1 MYHNMECYNQLMM
14 LMILFLICSILL
26 FIFPSYSKD
35 NINDSNNY
43 TINDIEYKN
52 ESYSSNHVLNKYAY
66 SNFSRLLLV
75 AGIFFVK

>member
-1 MYHNMECYNQLMM
+1 MYHNMECYNHQLMM
-14 LMILFLICSILL
+14 LMMLFLICSILL

-35 NINDSNNY
+35 NINDSNN
-43 TINDIEYKN
+43 YKN

-75 AGIFFVK
+75 AGIILCIKII